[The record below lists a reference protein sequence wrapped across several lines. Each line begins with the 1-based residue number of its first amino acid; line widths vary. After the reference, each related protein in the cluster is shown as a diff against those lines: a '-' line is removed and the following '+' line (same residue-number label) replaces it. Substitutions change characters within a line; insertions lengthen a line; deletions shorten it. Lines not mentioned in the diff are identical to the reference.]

1 MEIKKSLV
9 NVSDCILIIID
20 VQDHFLA
27 KLPPRRAKKLVNRV
41 GWLIEIGKI
50 LNVPVI
56 ATAEDMKHYG
66 GLTSALVERL
76 PLGTKVCDKTVF
88 GLADQIDILE
98 TVRKIGRKT
107 VVLIGVETDVC
118 VAHSAIGLVQN
129 GFKVVVLADV
139 TDSPSD
145 AHALGLD
152 RMREAGVLVTSL
164 KGLYYEWI
172 RTVSMCNMMEKH
184 LKRIGVPSGIIL

>member
-9 NVSDCILIIID
+9 NVSDCILIIMD

-139 TDSPSD
+139 TDSPGD
-145 AHALGLD
+145 AHAWGLD

>member
-1 MEIKKSLV
+1 LEIKKSLV
-9 NVSDCILIIID
+9 NVSDCILIIMD

-139 TDSPSD
+139 TDSPGD
-145 AHALGLD
+145 AHAWGLD

>member
-9 NVSDCILIIID
+9 NVGDCILIIMD

-50 LNVPVI
+50 LNVPLI
-56 ATAEDMKHYG
+56 ATAENMKRYG

-129 GFKVVVLADV
+129 GFKVIVLADV
-139 TDSPSD
+139 TDSPGD

-172 RTVSMCNMMEKH
+172 RTVSMCNMMEEH
-184 LKRIGVPSGIIL
+184 LKRIGFPSGIIL